1 MNIKGAY
8 RSLSLTI
15 ILYDK
20 IIKGENVAKKENLE
34 QEEDLEIEEDQSEVK
49 EENPSDSKEESSQDE
64 EEEEETSP
72 EEESEDDELAKL
84 KKDLEEKDEE
94 NVELKS
100 HIQRLQA
107 DFDNFRKQGE
117 KQKQDLIRFA
127 NEGLILKF
135 IDIYEDMERALENST
150 NEEELKEGLE
160 LIYSK
165 MKNTL
170 EKEGVEEIPAVGEKF
185 DPFKHEALLTVD
197 SPDHENNE
205 IVDELMKGYT
215 LKDKVIKYSKVR
227 VCKKAKKE
235 E

>member
-1 MNIKGAY
+1 M
-8 RSLSLTI
+8 
-15 ILYDK
+15 
-20 IIKGENVAKKENLE
+20 AKKNETKKS
-34 QEEDLEIEEDQSEVK
+34 EEEIDDEDQSKLQE
-49 EENPSDSKEESSQDE
+49 KEESPSESKDESSQEDGE
-64 EEEEETSP
+64 EKASKDD
-72 EEESEDDELAKL
+72 ESEDGELDKL
-84 KKDLEEKDEE
+84 NKDLERKDEE
-94 NVELKS
+94 IIELKS

-117 KQKQDLIRFA
+117 KQKQDLIRYA
-127 NEGLILKF
+127 NEGLIVKF
-135 IDIYEDMERALENST
+135 LDIYEDMERALENSS
-150 NEEELKEGLE
+150 NEEELREGLE

-165 MKNTL
+165 MKNAL

>member
-1 MNIKGAY
+1 M
-8 RSLSLTI
+8 
-15 ILYDK
+15 
-20 IIKGENVAKKENLE
+20 AKKEKKE
-34 QEEDLEIEEDQSEVK
+34 KGEDLAIEDEDQSKVQEDENLEK
-49 EENPSDSKEESSQDE
+49 SSDEEKESSQEESEDE
-64 EEEEETSP
+64 KSED
-72 EEESEDDELAKL
+72 EESEDDELAKL
-84 KKDLEEKDEE
+84 NKDLKEKDEE
-94 NVELKS
+94 IIELKS

-117 KQKQDLIRFA
+117 KQKQDLIRYA
-127 NEGLILKF
+127 NEGLIVKF

-150 NEEELKEGLE
+150 NEEEIREGLE

-235 E
+235 

>member
-1 MNIKGAY
+1 M
-8 RSLSLTI
+8 
-15 ILYDK
+15 
-20 IIKGENVAKKENLE
+20 AKKNKTEKTEEEKIDGEDQLKL
-34 QEEDLEIEEDQSEVK
+34 QEEK
-49 EENPSDSKEESSQDE
+49 EENPSESKEDSSQDE
-64 EEEEETSP
+64 DDKEEPSNEDEC
-72 EEESEDDELAKL
+72 EDDKLAKL
-84 KKDLEEKDEE
+84 NEDLERKDEE
-94 NVELKS
+94 IIELKS
-100 HIQRLQA
+100 HLQRLQA

-117 KQKQDLIRFA
+117 KQKQDLIRYA
-127 NEGLILKF
+127 NEGLIVKF

-150 NEEELKEGLE
+150 NEEEIREGLE

-227 VCKKAKKE
+227 VCKKAKK
-235 E
+235 

>member
-1 MNIKGAY
+1 M
-8 RSLSLTI
+8 
-15 ILYDK
+15 
-20 IIKGENVAKKENLE
+20 AKKEKE
-34 QEEDLEIEEDQSEVK
+34 EKGEDLEIEDEDQSKVQEDIK
-49 EENPSDSKEESSQDE
+49 EETPSESEDESSQDE
-64 EEEEETSP
+64 EETSSESEEDEC
-72 EEESEDDELAKL
+72 EDDELAKL
-84 KKDLEEKDEE
+84 KKDLEVKDEE
-94 NVELKS
+94 IIELKS

-107 DFDNFRKQGE
+107 DFDNFRKQND

-127 NEGLILKF
+127 NEGLIVKF
-135 IDIYEDMERALENST
+135 LDVYEDMERALENST
-150 NEEELKEGLE
+150 NEEELREGLE

-170 EKEGVEEIPAVGEKF
+170 EKEGVEVIPAVGEKF

-205 IVDELMKGYT
+205 IVDELMRGYT

-235 E
+235 

>member
-1 MNIKGAY
+1 M
-8 RSLSLTI
+8 
-15 ILYDK
+15 
-20 IIKGENVAKKENLE
+20 AKKNKTEKT
-34 QEEDLEIEEDQSEVK
+34 EEEKIDDEDQSKLQEEK
-49 EENPSDSKEESSQDE
+49 EENPSESKEDSSQDKDDKE
-64 EEEEETSP
+64 EPSNEDEC
-72 EEESEDDELAKL
+72 EDDKLAKL
-84 KKDLEEKDEE
+84 NEDLERKDEE
-94 NVELKS
+94 IIELKS
-100 HIQRLQA
+100 HLQRLQA

-117 KQKQDLIRFA
+117 KQKQDLIRYA
-127 NEGLILKF
+127 NEGLIVKF

-150 NEEELKEGLE
+150 NEEEIREGLE

-235 E
+235 

>member
-1 MNIKGAY
+1 M
-8 RSLSLTI
+8 
-15 ILYDK
+15 
-20 IIKGENVAKKENLE
+20 AKKEKKE
-34 QEEDLEIEEDQSEVK
+34 KGEELDIDEEDQSKIQEDENLEKSSEDK
-49 EENPSDSKEESSQDE
+49 EDSSKTEDEESE
-64 EEEEETSP
+64 V
-72 EEESEDDELAKL
+72 EESEDEITKL
-84 KKDLEEKDEE
+84 NKTLEEKDEE
-94 NVELKS
+94 IIELKS

-107 DFDNFRKQGE
+107 DFDNFRKQND
-117 KQKQDLIRFA
+117 KQNQDLIRYA
-127 NEGLILKF
+127 NEGLIVKF
-135 IDIYEDMERALENST
+135 IDVYEDMERALENST
-150 NEEELKEGLE
+150 NEEEIREGLE

-227 VCKKAKKE
+227 VCKKAKKDNK
-235 E
+235 

>member
-1 MNIKGAY
+1 M
-8 RSLSLTI
+8 
-15 ILYDK
+15 
-20 IIKGENVAKKENLE
+20 AKKEKKE
-34 QEEDLEIEEDQSEVK
+34 KGEDLAIDEDDQSNIQEDEK
-49 EENPSDSKEESSQDE
+49 LEKPS
-64 EEEEETSP
+64 
-72 EEESEDDELAKL
+72 EEESEDENEEEKDKKSEDEDDELAKL
-84 KKDLEEKDEE
+84 NKNLEEKDEE
-94 NVELKS
+94 IIELKS

-117 KQKQDLIRFA
+117 KQKQDLIRYA

-135 IDIYEDMERALENST
+135 IDVYEDMERALENST
-150 NEEELKEGLE
+150 NEDELKEGLE

-235 E
+235 

>member
-1 MNIKGAY
+1 M
-8 RSLSLTI
+8 
-15 ILYDK
+15 
-20 IIKGENVAKKENLE
+20 AKKNETE
-34 QEEDLEIEEDQSEVK
+34 KTEDLDIEEDQSKLQEEK
-49 EENPSDSKEESSQDE
+49 EENPSESKEESSQENEEGETEDKSSKENEEDE
-64 EEEEETSP
+64 C
-72 EEESEDDELAKL
+72 EDEELAKL
-84 KKDLEEKDEE
+84 KKDLEGKDEE
-94 NVELKS
+94 IIELKS

-127 NEGLILKF
+127 NEGLIVKF
-135 IDIYEDMERALENST
+135 LDVYEDMERALENST
-150 NEEELKEGLE
+150 NEEELREGLE

-235 E
+235 

>member
-1 MNIKGAY
+1 M
-8 RSLSLTI
+8 
-15 ILYDK
+15 
-20 IIKGENVAKKENLE
+20 AKKNKKEKS
-34 QEEDLEIEEDQSEVK
+34 EDLNIEEDQSKLQEEK
-49 EENPSDSKEESSQDE
+49 EEAPSEDE
-64 EEEEETSP
+64 EKSEDEEVPSEGEEEK
-72 EEESEDDELAKL
+72 EDDELAKL
-84 KKDLEEKDEE
+84 KEDLEKKDEE
-94 NVELKS
+94 IIELKS

-117 KQKQDLIRFA
+117 KQKQDLIRYA
-127 NEGLILKF
+127 NEGLIVKF

-150 NEEELKEGLE
+150 NEEELREGLE

>member
-1 MNIKGAY
+1 M
-8 RSLSLTI
+8 
-15 ILYDK
+15 
-20 IIKGENVAKKENLE
+20 AKKNKTEKT
-34 QEEDLEIEEDQSEVK
+34 EEEKIDDEDQSKLQEEK
-49 EENPSDSKEESSQDE
+49 EENPSESKEDSSQDE
-64 EEEEETSP
+64 DDKEEPSNEDEC
-72 EEESEDDELAKL
+72 EDDKLAKL
-84 KKDLEEKDEE
+84 NEDLERKDEE
-94 NVELKS
+94 IIELKS
-100 HIQRLQA
+100 HLQRLQA

-117 KQKQDLIRFA
+117 KQKQDLIRYA
-127 NEGLILKF
+127 NEGLIVKF

-150 NEEELKEGLE
+150 NEEEIREGLE

-235 E
+235 

>member
-1 MNIKGAY
+1 M
-8 RSLSLTI
+8 
-15 ILYDK
+15 
-20 IIKGENVAKKENLE
+20 AKKNKTKS
-34 QEEDLEIEEDQSEVK
+34 EEEIDEEDQSKLQEDI
-49 EENPSDSKEESSQDE
+49 EESPSESKEESSQDE
-64 EEEEETSP
+64 DGEEEPSKED
-72 EEESEDDELAKL
+72 ESEDSELDKL
-84 KKDLEEKDEE
+84 NKDLERKDEE
-94 NVELKS
+94 IIELKS

-117 KQKQDLIRFA
+117 KQKQDLIRYA
-127 NEGLILKF
+127 NEGLIVKF
-135 IDIYEDMERALENST
+135 LDIYEDMERALENSS
-150 NEEELKEGLE
+150 NEEELREGLE

-205 IVDELMKGYT
+205 MKGYT

>member
-1 MNIKGAY
+1 M
-8 RSLSLTI
+8 
-15 ILYDK
+15 
-20 IIKGENVAKKENLE
+20 AKKNETKKT
-34 QEEDLEIEEDQSEVK
+34 EEEIDEEDQSKLQEK
-49 EENPSDSKEESSQDE
+49 EESPSESKEESSQEDE
-64 EEEEETSP
+64 GED
-72 EEESEDDELAKL
+72 SELDKL
-84 KKDLEEKDEE
+84 NKDLERKDEE
-94 NVELKS
+94 IIELKS

-117 KQKQDLIRFA
+117 KQKQDLIRYA
-127 NEGLILKF
+127 NEGLIVKF
-135 IDIYEDMERALENST
+135 LDIYEDMERALENSS
-150 NEEELKEGLE
+150 NEEELREGLE

-197 SPDHENNE
+197 SPNHENNE

>member
-1 MNIKGAY
+1 M
-8 RSLSLTI
+8 
-15 ILYDK
+15 
-20 IIKGENVAKKENLE
+20 AKKEKKE
-34 QEEDLEIEEDQSEVK
+34 KGEDLDIEEKDESKVKDEK
-49 EENPSDSKEESSQDE
+49 EETPSESKEESSQEDE
-64 EEEEETSP
+64 EC
-72 EEESEDDELAKL
+72 EDDELAKL

-94 NVELKS
+94 IIELKS

-107 DFDNFRKQGE
+107 DFDNFRKQND
-117 KQKQDLIRFA
+117 KQKQDLIKFA
-127 NEGLILKF
+127 NEGLIVKF
-135 IDIYEDMERALENST
+135 LDVYEDMERALENST
-150 NEEELKEGLE
+150 NEEELREGLE

-197 SPDHENNE
+197 SPEHENNE

-227 VCKKAKKE
+227 VCKKAKKDNK
-235 E
+235 

>member
-1 MNIKGAY
+1 M
-8 RSLSLTI
+8 
-15 ILYDK
+15 
-20 IIKGENVAKKENLE
+20 AKKEKKE
-34 QEEDLEIEEDQSEVK
+34 KGEDLAIDEDDQSNIQED
-49 EENPSDSKEESSQDE
+49 EELENPCEDE
-64 EEEEETSP
+64 NEGEKDEKSED
-72 EEESEDDELAKL
+72 EDDELAKL
-84 KKDLEEKDEE
+84 NKNLEEKDEE
-94 NVELKS
+94 IIELKS

-117 KQKQDLIRFA
+117 KQKQDLIRYA

-135 IDIYEDMERALENST
+135 IDVYEDMERALENST
-150 NEEELKEGLE
+150 NEDELKEGLE

-170 EKEGVEEIPAVGEKF
+170 EKEGVKEIPAVGEKF

-235 E
+235 

>member
-1 MNIKGAY
+1 M
-8 RSLSLTI
+8 
-15 ILYDK
+15 
-20 IIKGENVAKKENLE
+20 AKKNKTKS
-34 QEEDLEIEEDQSEVK
+34 EEEIDEEDQSKLQE
-49 EENPSDSKEESSQDE
+49 KEESPSESKDESSQEDE
-64 EEEEETSP
+64 GED
-72 EEESEDDELAKL
+72 SELDKL
-84 KKDLEEKDEE
+84 NKDLERKDEE
-94 NVELKS
+94 IIELKS

-117 KQKQDLIRFA
+117 KQKQDLIRYA
-127 NEGLILKF
+127 NEGLIVKF
-135 IDIYEDMERALENST
+135 LDIYEDMERALENSS
-150 NEEELKEGLE
+150 NEEELREGLE

-165 MKNTL
+165 MKNAL

-197 SPDHENNE
+197 SPNHENNE

>member
-1 MNIKGAY
+1 M
-8 RSLSLTI
+8 
-15 ILYDK
+15 
-20 IIKGENVAKKENLE
+20 AKKNETKKS
-34 QEEDLEIEEDQSEVK
+34 EEEIDEEDQSKLQEDI
-49 EENPSDSKEESSQDE
+49 EESPSESKEESSQDE
-64 EEEEETSP
+64 DGEEEPSKED
-72 EEESEDDELAKL
+72 ESEDSELDKL
-84 KKDLEEKDEE
+84 NKDLERKDEE
-94 NVELKS
+94 IIELKS

-117 KQKQDLIRFA
+117 KQKQDLIRYA
-127 NEGLILKF
+127 NEGLIVKF
-135 IDIYEDMERALENST
+135 LDIYEDMERALENSS
-150 NEEELKEGLE
+150 NEEELREGLE

-205 IVDELMKGYT
+205 INEIVDELMKGYT

>member
-1 MNIKGAY
+1 M
-8 RSLSLTI
+8 
-15 ILYDK
+15 
-20 IIKGENVAKKENLE
+20 AKKEKE
-34 QEEDLEIEEDQSEVK
+34 EKGEDLDIEEKDESKVKDEK
-49 EENPSDSKEESSQDE
+49 EETPSESKEESSQEDE
-64 EEEEETSP
+64 EC
-72 EEESEDDELAKL
+72 EDDELAKL

-94 NVELKS
+94 IIELKS

-107 DFDNFRKQGE
+107 DFDNFRKQND
-117 KQKQDLIRFA
+117 KQKQDLIKFA
-127 NEGLILKF
+127 NEGLIVKF
-135 IDIYEDMERALENST
+135 LDVYEDMERALENST
-150 NEEELKEGLE
+150 NEEELREGLE

-215 LKDKVIKYSKVR
+215 LKDKVIKYTKVKI
-227 VCKKAKKE
+227 CKKAKKE
-235 E
+235 

>member
-1 MNIKGAY
+1 M
-8 RSLSLTI
+8 
-15 ILYDK
+15 
-20 IIKGENVAKKENLE
+20 AKKEKE
-34 QEEDLEIEEDQSEVK
+34 EKGEDLDIEEKDESKVKDEK
-49 EENPSDSKEESSQDE
+49 EETPSESKEESSQEDE
-64 EEEEETSP
+64 EC
-72 EEESEDDELAKL
+72 EDDELAKL

-94 NVELKS
+94 IIELKS

-107 DFDNFRKQGE
+107 DFDNFRKQND
-117 KQKQDLIRFA
+117 KQKQDLIKFA
-127 NEGLILKF
+127 NEGLIVKF
-135 IDIYEDMERALENST
+135 LDVYEDMERALENST
-150 NEEELKEGLE
+150 NEEELREGLE

-215 LKDKVIKYSKVR
+215 LKGKVIKYSKVR

-235 E
+235 

>member
-1 MNIKGAY
+1 M
-8 RSLSLTI
+8 
-15 ILYDK
+15 
-20 IIKGENVAKKENLE
+20 AKKNETE
-34 QEEDLEIEEDQSEVK
+34 KTEEEKIDDEDQSKLQEEK
-49 EENPSDSKEESSQDE
+49 EENPSESKEDSSQDKDDKE
-64 EEEEETSP
+64 EPSNEDEC
-72 EEESEDDELAKL
+72 EDDKLAKL
-84 KKDLEEKDEE
+84 NEDLERKDEE
-94 NVELKS
+94 IIELKS
-100 HIQRLQA
+100 HLQRLQA

-117 KQKQDLIRFA
+117 KQKQDLIRYA
-127 NEGLILKF
+127 NEGLIVKF

-150 NEEELKEGLE
+150 NEEELREGLE

-235 E
+235 

>member
-1 MNIKGAY
+1 MANK
-8 RSLSLTI
+8 
-15 ILYDK
+15 K
-20 IIKGENVAKKENLE
+20 KKEE
-34 QEEDLEIEEDQSEVK
+34 TEDLNNKTAEENKSEVSDDKKSSDKK
-49 EENPSDSKEESSQDE
+49 ESSKE
-64 EEEEETSP
+64 
-72 EEESEDDELAKL
+72 DELAKL
-84 KKDLEEKDEE
+84 NENLEKKDEE
-94 NVELKS
+94 IVELKS

-107 DFDNFRKQGE
+107 DFDNFRKQNE
-117 KQKQDLIRFA
+117 KQRQDLINYA
-127 NEGLILKF
+127 NEGLIVKF
-135 IDIYEDMERALENST
+135 LDVYEDMERALENSN
-150 NEEELKEGLE
+150 NEEELREGLE

-227 VCKKAKKE
+227 VCKKS
-235 E
+235 